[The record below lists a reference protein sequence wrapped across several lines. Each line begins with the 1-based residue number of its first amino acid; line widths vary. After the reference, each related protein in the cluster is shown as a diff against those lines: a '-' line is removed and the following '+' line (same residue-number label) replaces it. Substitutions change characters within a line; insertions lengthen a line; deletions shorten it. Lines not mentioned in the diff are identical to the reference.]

1 MHTEIKMAGLTIAV
15 DHNFKNIDGAPKK
28 FLSENEKV
36 DFSVAVTEA
45 DVAFERVKMAKEE
58 ETEGLPV
65 RNYSSSELEFTAI
78 YRKIAEKLPEYDAF
92 VFHGAVVAVGDEAY
106 VFAAKS
112 GVGKTTHINLWLK
125 NVPNSFVVDGDK
137 PIIRLI
143 ENKPFVCGTPWNGKE
158 KLGTNATVP
167 LKAICL
173 LSRADEN
180 RIEKIPFSEALP
192 VLIEQSYRPT
202 LRSSLIKTLSTIRAV
217 GEKTE
222 FYKLYCNMD
231 DEAAI
236 VSYGEMANDEF

>member
-15 DHNFKNIDGAPKK
+15 EHNFKNIDGAPKK
-28 FLSENEKV
+28 FKNDGDKV
-36 DFSVAVTEA
+36 DFTVSVTE
-45 DVAFERVKMAKEE
+45 DDIAFERVKMAKEE
-58 ETEGLPV
+58 EAEGLPA
-65 RNYSSSELEFTAI
+65 RSYSSSELEFTAI

-106 VFAAKS
+106 IFAAKS
-112 GVGKTTHINLWLK
+112 GVGKTTHIGLWLK

-158 KLGTNATVP
+158 KLGTNAIVP

-173 LSRADEN
+173 LARGKEN
-180 RIEKIPFSEALP
+180 CIEKIPFSEALP

-202 LRSSLIKTLSTIRAV
+202 GRKSLVKTLSDIKTV
-217 GEKTE
+217 GLQTD